1 MRPALQLT
9 TAVAIL
15 LAARFATA
23 QPSATNRAP
32 ADLVR
37 KVVQHELHENAKST
51 ARFQFKDQR
60 TTPHV
65 SQVKLM
71 VETREAT
78 AGLIV
83 AQNGAPL
90 NAEQRQAEKARLR
103 NYVNHPDELNR
114 KRRQEREDAE
124 RTTKIIKAMPDAFL
138 YQADGTQPGTAT
150 VGRQGHDLVRLKF
163 RPNPDY
169 DPPSRVE
176 QVLTGMQGTLLIDAN
191 EDRIA
196 EIDGTLQKQVGFG
209 WGILGHLDRGGR
221 FLVQQADV
229 GNGHWEVTRMELLF
243 TGKILLF
250 KSLNIRSTDIF
261 SDFKP
266 VPFDLTFAQGVDLL
280 EKWAAEQN
288 SQRQSKLAE
297 NSGQKE
303 HDPAED
309 GPDKND
315 SQPWCRH

>member
-1 MRPALQLT
+1 MRAAPQLT
-9 TAVAIL
+9 IGVTIL
-15 LAARFATA
+15 CAGTLAAQTPPIRGVSPT
-23 QPSATNRAP
+23 
-32 ADLVR
+32 DLVH
-37 KVVQHELHENAKST
+37 KAVQHELQENVKST
-51 ARFQFKDQR
+51 AHFQFKDQR
-60 TTPHV
+60 TTPHL

-90 NAEQRQAEKARLR
+90 TAEQKQAERARLQ

-114 KRRQEREDAE
+114 KRRQEREDAD

-138 YQADGTQPGTAT
+138 YQTDGTQQGTAT
-150 VGRQGHDLVRLKF
+150 VGGEGHELVRLKF

-169 DPPSRVE
+169 SPPSRVE

-191 EDRIA
+191 ENRIA

-229 GNGHWEVTRMELLF
+229 GNRHWEVTRMELLF

-261 SDFKP
+261 SDFRQ
-266 VPFDLTFAQGVDLL
+266 VPSDLNFAQGVQLL
-280 EKWAAEQN
+280 QKWAAENN
-288 SQRQSKLAE
+288 SQESNLEKSAQE
-297 NSGQKE
+297 HDHPNGHSGQK
-303 HDPAED
+303 
-309 GPDKND
+309 
-315 SQPWCRH
+315 SR

>member
-1 MRPALQLT
+1 MRIAPLFTIAAALVLSASLTAAQVPAE
-9 TAVAIL
+9 ANIS
-15 LAARFATA
+15 
-23 QPSATNRAP
+23 PSV
-32 ADLVR
+32 LVR
-37 KVVQHELHENAKST
+37 KAVQHELHENSNST
-51 ARFQFKDQR
+51 ARFQFKDQH
-60 TTPHV
+60 TTPHL

-78 AGLIV
+78 AGLII

-90 NAEQRQAEKARLR
+90 NAEQRQAENARLR
-103 NYVNHPDELNR
+103 NYVNHPEELNR

-124 RTTKIIKAMPDAFL
+124 RTTKIIRAMPDAFV
-138 YQADGTQPGTAT
+138 YQAEGRQQGTAT
-150 VGRQGHDLVRLKF
+150 VGRQGHELVRLKF

-169 DPPSRVE
+169 NPPSRVE

-191 EDRIA
+191 ENRIA
-196 EIDGTLQKQVGFG
+196 EIDGTLQRQVGFG

-261 SDFKP
+261 SDFRQ
-266 VPFDLTFAQGVDLL
+266 VPSDLSFAQGVELL
-280 EKWAAEQN
+280 QKQAADVNAQQQQGKVAEKASAKRPQAWQ
-288 SQRQSKLAE
+288 QRLM
-297 NSGQKE
+297 QK
-303 HDPAED
+303 
-309 GPDKND
+309 
-315 SQPWCRH
+315 